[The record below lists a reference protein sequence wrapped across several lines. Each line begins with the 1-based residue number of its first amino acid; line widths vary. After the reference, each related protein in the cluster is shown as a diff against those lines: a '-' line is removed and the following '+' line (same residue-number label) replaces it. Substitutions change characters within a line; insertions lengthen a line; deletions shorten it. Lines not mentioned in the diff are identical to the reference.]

1 MSTLFSIFVTVISL
15 GTILGCF
22 FVTGML
28 LMAYNAYR
36 TVTAPK
42 GSLEPVAQPA

>member
-22 FVTGML
+22 L
-28 LMAYNAYR
+28 LLQAYKYLLF
-36 TVTAPK
+36 P
-42 GSLEPVAQPA
+42 LFL